1 MNIEKATLSKK
12 VDGAYYA
19 IHPKT
24 SADMVMYDL
33 VNTVADKIDELELAI
48 ANSDARVSN
57 LINSAEHGDDEVVDA
72 RVAKSDSI
80 TKTTLKDRIDD
91 DYKALERRI
100 YSLEQG
106 YIYDGIADS
115 ESGETIIGA
124 DGSEVY
130 AVIPLGSLIEL
141 QMSAKFASITQEIQD
156 AIAGII
162 IPTNNDTPEEPSDEN
177 SPEEPAEEEQNP

>member
-12 VDGAYYA
+12 VDGAYHA

-24 SADMVMYDL
+24 SADMVIYDS
-33 VNTVADKIDELELAI
+33 VYSVADKIEELESAI

-57 LINSAEHGDDEVVDA
+57 LINSAEHGEDEVVDA
-72 RVAKSDSI
+72 RVAKSDSL
-80 TKTTLKDRIDD
+80 TKTTLKDRIDA

-115 ESGETIIGA
+115 ESAETITGA
-124 DGSEVY
+124 DGTEIY

-141 QMSAKFASITQEIQD
+141 QMSSRFAMVTQEIKD
-156 AIAGII
+156 AIAGIVF
-162 IPTNNDTPEEPSDEN
+162 PTNDDNTDPE
-177 SPEEPAEEEQNP
+177 PEG